1 MNIHAILK
9 ALLALHANKQDVLAK
24 ELGVSQPTISRWLN
38 GGKIAGENR
47 DKVMDLGVERGLVSA
62 SDDGGR
68 PGRASGG
75 GKSDMID
82 EIDVTA
88 GLGGG
93 GLALIEGDAN
103 QHGMTFSAEV
113 VRDFWRLPSWVL
125 NRFNAQAG
133 HIKAFPSQGDSMS
146 PTIDDGD
153 VVFAD
158 IRHRVPSPPGVY
170 VLADEFGGVVVKR
183 LEVISRPRDEN
194 VIVKVI
200 SDNPRHQ
207 PRDLMLAEIN
217 IIGRYVGRFT
227 V

>member
-1 MNIHAILK
+1 MNAIALLK
-9 ALLALHANKQDVLAK
+9 ALLALHNGKQEILAK
-24 ELGVSQPTISRWLN
+24 ELGVSQPSISRWMN
-38 GGKIAGENR
+38 GGKLVGENR
-47 DKVMDLGVERGLVSA
+47 DKVIDLATEKGLIA
-62 SDDGGR
+62 SDADGGKPSR
-68 PGRASGG
+68 TRGNKPTEF
-75 GKSDMID
+75 ID

-93 GLALIEGDAN
+93 GLAIVEADGN
-103 QHGMTFSAEV
+103 FSAEV

-125 NRFNAQAG
+125 SRFNAQAS
-133 HIKAFPSQGDSMS
+133 HIKAFAAQGDSMA
-146 PTIDDGD
+146 PTVDDGD

-158 IRHRVPSPPGVY
+158 VRHKVPSPPGVY

-194 VIVKVI
+194 VQVRVM
-200 SDNPRHQ
+200 SDNPRHA
-207 PRDLMLAEIN
+207 PRDLMLDEIN